1 MYLPSQF
8 REERVDIL
16 HQLIQQ
22 HSLATLVTLGP
33 DGIIAN
39 HIPMILDPAPTPLG
53 TLRGHLA
60 RPNPQWRDSLPD
72 ISALAIFQGP
82 QAYISPS
89 WYPTKQ
95 ETGRVV
101 PTFNY
106 VVVHAHGPLRTFEDP
121 LLLEE
126 HVRALT
132 ESHEAG
138 FGTPWAVEDAPPDF
152 IRGMLKGI
160 VGVEIPIT
168 RLEGKWKINQNRTP
182 SDRAGV
188 LRGLHASGDPAGKA
202 LADLMST
209 YDSEI

>member
-22 HSLATLVTLGP
+22 HSLAALVTLGA
-33 DGIIAN
+33 DGLIAN
-39 HIPMILDPAPTPLG
+39 HIPMILDPEPGPLG

-132 ESHEAG
+132 RAHETG
-138 FGTPWAVEDAPPDF
+138 FAAPWAIEDAPPDF

-168 RLEGKWKINQNRTP
+168 RLEGKWKINQNRTAP
-182 SDRAGV
+182 DRAGV
-188 LRGLHASGDPAGKA
+188 LRGLHASGDPADKA
-202 LADLMST
+202 LAGLMST
-209 YDSEI
+209 YDREI